1 MVLELDEGCRSVAA
15 LRRIISAALHHLK
28 EDGFDVTVQ
37 GRAVEDVDVCGLEEG
52 ATIQVV
58 ECRRMVALAALRAA
72 GRGERGLRVG
82 MFEAVYDGDVALCEQ
97 YLDACGSPFLR
108 ECSGALLRAA
118 GLAVCEVLLSRGAIV
133 NASDKCGV
141 TALHG
146 AARTGQLAICQL
158 LLQHGADVNATDKCG
173 GTALHRAA
181 RTGQS
186 AICQLLLQHGADVNK
201 QNEVGGTPLHG
212 VRASC
217 CARKSHEVREVLL
230 RDGADMRVRD
240 SAGNSPLGLV
250 RRRWQK
256 VHRFSAFNLFVKYG
270 APPLTQHE
278 LRRPSNLDRSKY
290 TRFIHRLVKVQ
301 FRKRIGKRRRML
313 SEKGM
318 GIVNAFVT
326 DVLERL
332 GGEAGRV
339 TSFSG
344 AKTLSVRSVVAA
356 VKLQL
361 PEELATHALAA
372 GTAAVGRYAKAC
384 GGRR

>member
-1 MVLELDEGCRSVAA
+1 MNVTAEHAGGAVVLELDEGCRSVAA
-15 LRRIISAALHHLK
+15 LRRIISASLRHLK

-58 ECRRMVALAALRAA
+58 QCRRVVALDALRAA
-72 GRGERGLRVG
+72 GRDVSERGLRVG

-97 YLDACGSPFLR
+97 YLDACGPPFLR
-108 ECSGALLRAA
+108 EYSGALLRSA
-118 GLAVCEVLLSRGAIV
+118 GLAVCELLLSR
-133 NASDKCGV
+133 
-141 TALHG
+141 
-146 AARTGQLAICQL
+146 
-158 LLQHGADVNATDKCG
+158 GADVNATDNCG
-173 GTALHRAA
+173 ETALHRTA

-240 SAGNSPLGLV
+240 SAGNSPLGMV

-290 TRFIHRLVKVQ
+290 TRFIRRLMKVQ
-301 FRKRIGKRRRML
+301 FRRRRQML

-318 GIVNAFVT
+318 GVVNAFVT
-326 DVLERL
+326 DLFERL

-384 GGRR
+384 SGSADSLP

>member
-1 MVLELDEGCRSVAA
+1 MNVTAEHAGGAVVLELDEGCRSVAA
-15 LRRIISAALHHLK
+15 LQRIISAALPDVR

-58 ECRRMVALAALRAA
+58 VSRRVVALDALRAA
-72 GRGERGLRVG
+72 GRDVSEDEMKKG

-97 YLDACGSPFLR
+97 YLDAGCD
-108 ECSGALLRAA
+108 
-118 GLAVCEVLLSRGAIV
+118 V
-133 NASDKCGV
+133 NARDGNGNPP
-141 TALHG
+141 LHS
-146 AARTGQLAICQL
+146 AASLHRPDLCTL
-158 LLQHGADVNATDKCG
+158 LLQ
-173 GTALHRAA
+173 R
-181 RTGQS
+181 
-186 AICQLLLQHGADVNK
+186 GADVNK
-201 QNEVGGTPLHG
+201 RGRNDFTPLH
-212 VRASC
+212 RC
-217 CARKSHEVREVLL
+217 CRWEYAAQHAVREVLL
-230 RDGADMRVRD
+230 SHGADMHAKGRFC
-240 SAGNSPLGLV
+240 SSPLAYA
-250 RRRWQK
+250 RRERKEVWRSRDRAARRGRKWRGQL
-256 VHRFSAFNLFVKYG
+256 SPFNAYDLYVKYG
-270 APPLTQHE
+270 AP
-278 LRRPSNLDRSKY
+278 RMRWSNPYAPKEYSRY
-290 TRFIHRLVKVQ
+290 IHKLAKVQ
-301 FRKRIGKRRRML
+301 FKERKQQITA
-313 SEKGM
+313 KGM
-318 GIVNAFVT
+318 RIVNAFVT